1 MSTYKVSKGS
11 LFLMENCL
19 MRLPNW
25 QQYGITVDAF
35 CNLCKISLLGGLIRF
50 PLVKYLHLSSSAS
63 HLLHLLHY
71 YLYFSCYGCLS
82 WFIFPFLFWFVFFV
96 FCFPL
101 LGRFKCML
109 LFFVTV
115 VSFWLGSK

>member
-35 CNLCKISLLGGLIRF
+35 CNLWQDISFGGPDQISSCKILALLSLFFLLRLSF
-50 PLVKYLHLSSSAS
+50 LVY
-63 HLLHLLHY
+63 
-71 YLYFSCYGCLS
+71 
-82 WFIFPFLFWFVFFV
+82 FPFLVLV
-96 FCFPL
+96 
-101 LGRFKCML
+101 R
-109 LFFVTV
+109 LFFF
-115 VSFWLGSK
+115 SFAWAFQVFASFLRYCSILLVGF

>member
-35 CNLCKISLLGGLIRF
+35 CNLWQDISFGGPDQISSCKILASLFFCFSFITSFALLSLF
-50 PLVKYLHLSSSAS
+50 FLLWLSFLVY
-63 HLLHLLHY
+63 
-71 YLYFSCYGCLS
+71 
-82 WFIFPFLFWFVFFV
+82 FPFLVLV
-96 FCFPL
+96 RLFCFLFSFAWAFQVYASFLRYCSIL
-101 LGRFKCML
+101 LVGF
-109 LFFVTV
+109 
-115 VSFWLGSK
+115 